1 MPPRLAM
8 KNDLT
13 KDIVVRRFTL
23 DEATAMLPL
32 VRSIVTDI
40 CGVFRD
46 VTSRRVEL
54 HRLLR
59 NKHRGAGRI
68 YDDEMAESRAD
79 LQAEYDQVFR
89 YREELEELGIL
100 LRQPEE
106 GLVEFPTYLNDQE
119 AFYSWQLDEP
129 SISHYRMASE
139 QPTVRWQLG
148 ALQN

>member
-1 MPPRLAM
+1 M
-8 KNDLT
+8 KNELT
-13 KDIVVRRFTL
+13 KVAAIRRFTL

-32 VRSIVTDI
+32 VRSIVSDI

-59 NKHRGAGRI
+59 KKNRGAGRV

-79 LQAEYDQVFR
+79 LKAEYDQIYRFR
-89 YREELEELGIL
+89 SELEELGVI

-106 GLVEFPTYLNDQE
+106 GLVEFPTHLNCQD

-129 SISHYRMASE
+129 AISYFRLASE
-139 QPTVRWQLG
+139 MPTTRWPIG
-148 ALQN
+148 AHQN

>member
-1 MPPRLAM
+1 M
-8 KNDLT
+8 KNELT
-13 KDIVVRRFTL
+13 KDTAIRRFTL

-59 NKHRGAGRI
+59 KKNRGAGRI

-79 LQAEYDQVFR
+79 LKAEYDQIFR
-89 YREELEELGIL
+89 YRAELEELGVV

-106 GLVEFPTYLNDQE
+106 GLVEFPTRLNSQE

-129 SISHYRMASE
+129 AVAYYRLATE
-139 QPTVRWQLG
+139 IPTTRWPIG
-148 ALQN
+148 AQQN